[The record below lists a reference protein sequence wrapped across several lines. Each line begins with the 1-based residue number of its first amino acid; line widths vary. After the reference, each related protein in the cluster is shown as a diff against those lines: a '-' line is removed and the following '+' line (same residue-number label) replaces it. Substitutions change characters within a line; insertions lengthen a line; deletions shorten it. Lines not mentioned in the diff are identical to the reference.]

1 MVNTELL
8 RSRIRESGFRINFIA
23 GKVGVSYQGF
33 LNKINNLSDFKSEEI
48 LSLQKILDLTA
59 EERDRIFFDSKV
71 D

>member
-8 RSRIRESGFRINFIA
+8 RSRIRESGFRFNFIT
-23 GKVGVSYQGF
+23 GKVGVSDQGF
-33 LNKINNLSDFKSEEI
+33 LNKINNLSDLKSEEI

-59 EERDRIFFDSKV
+59 EERDRIFFNSKV

>member
-8 RSRIRESGFRINFIA
+8 RSRIIETGFRINFIA

-59 EERDRIFFDSKV
+59 EERDRIFFNSKV